1 MSRVS
6 LAGMG
11 GFRAERQASVYVL
24 PSQVLRLHT
33 AFAAGAHDGRIRRQW
48 SLVMEHVHDYLIV
61 GAGMAADAAAKAIRE
76 LDSAADVAV
85 VGEETS
91 PPYQRP
97 PLSKALWKGDKTVA
111 GIDLGT
117 AASGA
122 KLYTGRRVVVL
133 DRAAHVVRDDQGDS
147 YRYRRLLLA
156 TGATPRQLPFE
167 GGDRLIHYRALR
179 DYEALRRFARPGANI
194 AVIGGGFIGAE
205 LAASLCGVG
214 CKVCLL
220 FPDAHIG
227 AGRYPDG
234 LARHLDDYYRQR
246 GVDVRSG
253 VRVTGGR
260 PVDGGVELGLSD
272 GSLLRVEAAVA
283 GLGVTP
289 NTALAEQAGL
299 KLDNGIVVDAQLR
312 SSEPEIWAAGDV
324 ANFYNPA
331 LDRRLRVEHEDAAVG
346 MGRHAGRAMVGK
358 GDSYDTLPFFY
369 SDLFDLG
376 YEAVGLL
383 DTRLDVVEDWREP
396 YREGVVYYLERG
408 RVRGVLLWN
417 TWDQVDAA
425 RALIAEAGPFDA
437 ASVKGRLPRRA

>member
-1 MSRVS
+1 
-6 LAGMG
+6 
-11 GFRAERQASVYVL
+11 
-24 PSQVLRLHT
+24 
-33 AFAAGAHDGRIRRQW
+33 
-48 SLVMEHVHDYLIV
+48 MEHEHDYLIV

-76 LDSAADVAV
+76 ADAAADIGM
-85 VGEETS
+85 VGDETA

-97 PLSKALWKGDKTVA
+97 PLSKALWKGDKQVA
-111 GIDLGT
+111 DIDLGT

-122 KLYTGRRVVVL
+122 TLYQGRRIVAL
-133 DRAAHVVRDDQGDS
+133 DHLVRVVRDEQGDS

-156 TGATPRQLPFE
+156 TGATPRRLPFE
-167 GGDRLIHYRALR
+167 GGDRIIHYRTLD
-179 DYEALRRFARPGANI
+179 DYQALRRYAQPGAII

-205 LAASLCGVG
+205 LAASLSGVG
-214 CKVCLL
+214 CKVCML

-234 LARHLDDYYRQR
+234 LARYLDDYYRQH

-253 VRVTGGR
+253 VRVTGSK
-260 PVDGGVELGLSD
+260 PTDGGVELSLSD

-299 KLDNGIVVDAQLR
+299 KVDNGIVVDAQLR
-312 SSEPEIWAAGDV
+312 TNVPDVWAAGDV

-331 LDRRLRVEHEDAAVG
+331 LDRRLRVEHEDAAVS
-346 MGRHAGRAMVGK
+346 MGRHAGRAMAGAAD
-358 GDSYDTLPFFY
+358 GYGTLPFFY

-376 YEAVGLL
+376 YEAVGQL
-383 DTRLDVVEDWREP
+383 DTRLTVVEDWRRP
-396 YREGVVYYLERG
+396 NREGVVYYLEHG

-425 RALIAEAGPFDA
+425 RALIAEAGPFGA
-437 ASVKGRLPRRA
+437 ASLKGRLPRGSNQ

>member
-1 MSRVS
+1 
-6 LAGMG
+6 
-11 GFRAERQASVYVL
+11 
-24 PSQVLRLHT
+24 
-33 AFAAGAHDGRIRRQW
+33 
-48 SLVMEHVHDYLIV
+48 MEHVHDYLIV
-61 GAGMAADAAAKAIRE
+61 GTGMAADAAAKAIRE
-76 LDSAADVAV
+76 VDAAADVGM

-97 PLSKALWKGDKTVA
+97 PLSKALWKGDKTLA
-111 GIDLGT
+111 DIDLGT

-122 KLYTGRRVVVL
+122 KLYPGRRIVAL
-133 DRAAHVVRDDQGDS
+133 DRAAHVVRDAQGDS

-156 TGATPRQLPFE
+156 TGATPRRLPFD
-167 GGDRLIHYRALR
+167 GGDRVIHFRTLD
-179 DYEALRRFARPGANI
+179 DYQALRRYARPGAII
-194 AVIGGGFIGAE
+194 AVVGGGFIGAE
-205 LAASLCGVG
+205 LAASLCSVG
-214 CKVCLL
+214 CKVSML

-234 LARHLDDYYRQR
+234 LARYLDDYYRQH

-253 VRVTGGR
+253 VRVNGGR
-260 PVDGGVELGLSD
+260 PTDGGVELDLSD

-289 NTALAEQAGL
+289 NVALAEHAGL
-299 KLDNGIVVDAQLR
+299 KVDNGIVVDAQLH
-312 SSEPEIWAAGDV
+312 SSDSDIWAAGDV

-331 LDRRLRVEHEDAAVG
+331 LDRRLRVEHEDAALG
-346 MGRHAGRAMVGK
+346 MGRHAGRAMAGIA
-358 GDSYDTLPFFY
+358 DSYDTLPFFY

-396 YREGVVYYLERG
+396 NREGVVYYLERG

-417 TWDQVDAA
+417 TWGQVDAA

-437 ASVKGRLPRRA
+437 ASLRGRLPRGA